1 MADEDTSRL
10 LILIGAIFQL
20 ITAIPLLSLGI
31 ILVFI
36 MLPSFYLIPFFLFM
50 IFPAIFLIWGIGCL
64 ILAIY
69 WFKWRHEPSA
79 HKSSLIA
86 TGIIGLIFGGTI
98 GGLLA
103 LIGGALATEEK
114 A

>member
-1 MADEDTSRL
+1 MADEDTSSL
-10 LILIGAIFQL
+10 LVLIGAIFQL

-31 ILVFI
+31 FFVII
-36 MLPSFYLIPFFLFM
+36 MLPSFFLIPFFLFI
-50 IFPAIFLIWGIGCL
+50 IFPAIFLVWGIGCL

-69 WFKWRHEPSA
+69 WFKWRHDPSA

-86 TGIIGLIFGGTI
+86 TGIIGLIIGGTI

-103 LIGGALATEEK
+103 LIGGALAPEAK

>member
-1 MADEDTSRL
+1 MADEETSRL
-10 LILIGAIFQL
+10 LVLIGAVFQL
-20 ITAIPLLSLGI
+20 ITAIPLLAVGI
-31 ILVFI
+31 FMVFI
-36 MLPSFYLIPFFLFM
+36 MLPSFFLIPFFFFI

-86 TGIIGLIFGGTI
+86 TGIIGLIIGGTI
-98 GGLLA
+98 GGLLV
-103 LIGGALATEEK
+103 LIGGALAIEEK

>member
-10 LILIGAIFQL
+10 LVLIGAVFQL
-20 ITAIPLLSLGI
+20 ITAIPLLLLGVFI
-31 ILVFI
+31 SFI
-36 MLPSFYLIPFFLFM
+36 MLPSFYLIPSLLLI
-50 IFPAIFLIWGIGCL
+50 IFPAIFLIWGSGCL

-79 HKSSLIA
+79 HKSALIT

-103 LIGGALATEEK
+103 LLGGALAPEEE

>member
-1 MADEDTSRL
+1 MAEEDTSRL

-20 ITAIPLLSLGI
+20 ITAIPLMALGI
-31 ILVFI
+31 IFAFI
-36 MLPSFYLIPFFLFM
+36 MLPSFFLIPVFLFM

-64 ILAIY
+64 TLAVY
-69 WFKWRHEPSA
+69 WFKWRHEPST

-103 LIGGALATEEK
+103 LIGGALAPEEQ

>member
-1 MADEDTSRL
+1 
-10 LILIGAIFQL
+10 
-20 ITAIPLLSLGI
+20 
-31 ILVFI
+31 
-36 MLPSFYLIPFFLFM
+36 MLPSFVLIPLLLFI
-50 IFPAIFLIWGIGCL
+50 IFPAIFLVWGIGCL

-69 WFKWRHEPSA
+69 WFKWRHDPST

-86 TGIIGLIFGGTI
+86 TGIIGLIIGGTI

-103 LIGGALATEEK
+103 LIGGALAPEEK